1 MHADRTNRA
10 LLTAIGFIALALGVG
25 GLLLAA
31 GVFGHRV
38 QGSLLVDNEFSRY
51 IGHHGKWVWP
61 SIAGVAF
68 VVAVLALWWLAVL
81 LLTTDRAGDIRLTP
95 PRTSRTEDDS
105 RRGRTTLAP
114 SALVNAVTDEIS
126 DYHGITGARG
136 RILGEASRPTLALDV
151 SASRRADL
159 PALIERIQRDAVA
172 HARSV
177 LGKDDMRAIVNVS
190 VNDKAV
196 SRTR

>member
-1 MHADRTNRA
+1 MHADRPNRT
-10 LLTAIGFIALALGVG
+10 LLTVIGCIALALGVG

-31 GVFGHRV
+31 GVFGHRI
-38 QGSLLVDNEFSRY
+38 QGRFLVDNEFSRY
-51 IGHHGKWVWP
+51 IGHHGTWVWP
-61 SIAGVAF
+61 AIGGMAFLVAL
-68 VVAVLALWWLAVL
+68 LAMWWLGTL
-81 LLTTDRAGDIRLTP
+81 LLTTDRATDIRLTP
-95 PRTSRTEDDS
+95 PRTKDEAP
-105 RRGRTTLAP
+105 RGRTRLAP
-114 SALVNAVTDEIS
+114 SALVKAVTDEIS

-136 RILGEASRPTLALDV
+136 RILGEASRPTLALDI

-159 PALIERIQRDAVA
+159 PALIQRIQRDAVA

-177 LGKDDMRAIVNVS
+177 LDKDDMRAIVNVS

>member
-1 MHADRTNRA
+1 MHADRANRT
-10 LLTAIGFIALALGVG
+10 LLTVIGFIALALGVG

-31 GVFGHRV
+31 GVFGHRT
-38 QGSLLVDNEFSRY
+38 QGHFLVDNEFSRY
-51 IGHHGKWVWP
+51 IGHHGTWVWP
-61 SIAGVAF
+61 AIAGMAL
-68 VVAVLALWWLAVL
+68 VVALFAMWWLGAL
-81 LLTTDRAGDIRLTP
+81 LLTTDRASDIRLTP
-95 PRTSRTEDDS
+95 ARTKDEA

-126 DYHGITGARG
+126 DYHGITSARG

-159 PALIERIQRDAVA
+159 PALIQRIQRDAVA
-172 HARSV
+172 HVRSV
-177 LGKDDMRAIVNVS
+177 LDKDDMRAIVNVS

>member
-1 MHADRTNRA
+1 MHADRANRI
-10 LLTAIGFIALALGVG
+10 LLTVIGFIALALGIG

-38 QGSLLVDNEFSRY
+38 QGKFLVDNGFSRY
-51 IGHHGKWVWP
+51 IGHHGTWVWP
-61 SIAGVAF
+61 AIGGIAFFVAL
-68 VVAVLALWWLAVL
+68 LALWWLGAL
-81 LLTTDRAGDIRLTP
+81 LLTTDRASDIRLTP
-95 PRTSRTEDDS
+95 PRTKDEP

-114 SALVNAVTDEIS
+114 SALVSAVTDEIS
-126 DYHGITGARG
+126 EYHGITGARG

-172 HARSV
+172 HARGA
-177 LGKDDMRAIVNVS
+177 LDKDDMRAIVNVS

-196 SRTR
+196 SRTG